1 MRRSRLSVALYLLLV
16 FSSGVLVGALGYRFL
31 AGSPPQPPPRPSPEE
46 FKRRYMEEMRT
57 RLRLSDEQARQIE
70 TILDETREKYR
81 AHMRAFQE
89 EQTSRIRAV
98 LDEKQRAEYEKMR
111 QEREERR
118 KRAHK
123 QKPEP

>member
-1 MRRSRLSVALYLLLV
+1 MTRSRLSVALYLLLV
-16 FSSGVLVGALGYRFL
+16 FGSGVLVGALGYRYI
-31 AGSPPQPPPRPSPEE
+31 AGAPQPPPRPSPEE
-46 FKRRYMEEMRT
+46 FKRRYMEEMRS
-57 RLRLSDEQARQIE
+57 RLNLSDEQARQIE

-81 AHMRAFQE
+81 AQMRAFQE

-118 KRAHK
+118 RRAHK
-123 QKPEP
+123 QKPGP

>member
-1 MRRSRLSVALYLLLV
+1 MTRSRLSVALYLLLV
-16 FSSGVLVGALGYRFL
+16 FGSGVLVGALGYRYI
-31 AGSPPQPPPRPSPEE
+31 AGGATQPPPRPSPEE
-46 FKRRYMEEMRT
+46 FRRRYMEEMRN
-57 RLRLSDEQARQIE
+57 RLHLSDEQARQIE

-81 AHMRAFQE
+81 AQMRAVQE

-118 KRAHK
+118 RRAHK
-123 QKPEP
+123 GKPGP

>member
-1 MRRSRLSVALYLLLV
+1 MTRSRLSVTLYLLLV
-16 FSSGVLVGALGYRFL
+16 FGSGVLVGALGYRYM
-31 AGSPPQPPPRPSPEE
+31 AGTPHAPPRPSPEE

-57 RLRLSDEQARQIE
+57 RLRLSDDQARLIE

-81 AHMRAFQE
+81 AQMRAVQE

-98 LDEKQRAEYEKMR
+98 LDEWQRAEYEKMR

-123 QKPEP
+123 QRPLP